1 MKTSTTDLDNLLLQA
16 KTGYWDPKLFTLDV
30 PAAITAAHVACSQI
44 EETEWFQVGTDIYM
58 ERKKQIA
65 HQLEAALMMPS
76 YTGAK
81 QLHEVMQA
89 WLAFLME
96 LPCLNASLIE
106 SEIILCTNLCTRSK
120 MGFMPNDRLVYT
132 AYTTF
137 NNKKSYG
144 DMFKRLL
151 QPRLE
156 QQKSYERHLQEEAR
170 AHIGLLLD
178 TASSQHLSSQEKVE
192 QDAYYHTLLERDIAK
207 LVNVTNKNY
216 YQQQINELIEQFE
229 KLKPYKI
236 KQRRTITTRIDVLEK
251 KIHEIDEKLIPL
263 LNPLYQQLAQLQN
276 LDCCNISNEGF

>member
-30 PAAITAAHVACSQI
+30 PAAITAAHVICSQI

-132 AYTTF
+132 AYTTL
-137 NNKKSYG
+137 NNKESYG

-170 AHIGLLLD
+170 AHIELLLD
-178 TASSQHLSSQEKVE
+178 TALSQHLSPQEKAE

-236 KQRRTITTRIDVLEK
+236 KQRRTVTTRIDALEK
-251 KIHEIDEKLIPL
+251 KIREIDEKLAPL
-263 LNPLYQQLAQLQN
+263 LSPLYQQLIQLE
-276 LDCCNISNEGF
+276 I

>member
-1 MKTSTTDLDNLLLQA
+1 MKTSTTDLENLLLQA

-30 PAAITAAHVACSQI
+30 PAAIAAAHVVCSQI

-132 AYTTF
+132 AYTTL
-137 NNKKSYG
+137 NNKESYG

-156 QQKSYERHLQEEAR
+156 QQKSYERHLQEEAQ
-170 AHIGLLLD
+170 AHIELLLD
-178 TASSQHLSSQEKVE
+178 TALSQHLSPQEKAE
-192 QDAYYHTLLERDIAK
+192 QDAYYHALLENDIAK
-207 LVNVTNKNY
+207 LVNVTNRNY
-216 YQQQINELIEQFE
+216 YQQQISELTEQFE

-236 KQRRTITTRIDVLEK
+236 KQRRTITTRIDALEK
-251 KIHEIDEKLIPL
+251 KIHEIDEKLAPL
-263 LNPLYQQLAQLQN
+263 LSPLYQQLVQLE
-276 LDCCNISNEGF
+276 I

>member
-132 AYTTF
+132 AYTTL
-137 NNKKSYG
+137 NNKESYG

-170 AHIGLLLD
+170 AHIELLLD
-178 TASSQHLSSQEKVE
+178 TALSQHLSPQEKAE

-236 KQRRTITTRIDVLEK
+236 KQRRTVTTRIDALEK
-251 KIHEIDEKLIPL
+251 KIREIDEKLAPL
-263 LNPLYQQLAQLQN
+263 LSPLYQQLIQLE
-276 LDCCNISNEGF
+276 I

>member
-1 MKTSTTDLDNLLLQA
+1 MKTSTTDLENLLLQA

-30 PAAITAAHVACSQI
+30 PAAITAAHFACSQI

-132 AYTTF
+132 AYTTL
-137 NNKKSYG
+137 NNKESYG

-156 QQKSYERHLQEEAR
+156 QQKNYERHLQEEAR
-170 AHIGLLLD
+170 AHIELLLD
-178 TASSQHLSSQEKVE
+178 TASSQHLSPQEKAE
-192 QDAYYHTLLERDIAK
+192 QDTYYHTLLERDIAK

-216 YQQQINELIEQFE
+216 YQQQINELTEQFE

-236 KQRRTITTRIDVLEK
+236 KQRRTVTTRIDALEK
-251 KIHEIDEKLIPL
+251 KIHEIDEKLAPL
-263 LNPLYQQLAQLQN
+263 LSPLYQQLVQLE
-276 LDCCNISNEGF
+276 I

>member
-30 PAAITAAHVACSQI
+30 PAAITAAHFACSQI

-132 AYTTF
+132 AYTTL
-137 NNKKSYG
+137 NNKESYG

-170 AHIGLLLD
+170 AHIELLLD
-178 TASSQHLSSQEKVE
+178 TALSQHLSPQEKAE

-236 KQRRTITTRIDVLEK
+236 KQRRTVATRIDALEK
-251 KIHEIDEKLIPL
+251 KIREIDEKLAPL
-263 LNPLYQQLAQLQN
+263 LSPLYQQLIQLE
-276 LDCCNISNEGF
+276 I

>member
-1 MKTSTTDLDNLLLQA
+1 MKTSTTDLENLLLQA

-30 PAAITAAHVACSQI
+30 PAAIAAAHLVCSQI

-106 SEIILCTNLCTRSK
+106 SEIIPCTNLCTRSK

-132 AYTTF
+132 AYTTL
-137 NNKKSYG
+137 NNKESYG

-156 QQKSYERHLQEEAR
+156 QQKSYERHLQEEAQT
-170 AHIGLLLD
+170 HSELLLD
-178 TASSQHLSSQEKVE
+178 TVSSQHHSSQKQAE
-192 QDAYYHTLLERDIAK
+192 QNVYYHALLENDIAK
-207 LVNVTNKNY
+207 LVNVTNRNY
-216 YQQQINELIEQFE
+216 YQQQINELTEQFE

-236 KQRRTITTRIDVLEK
+236 KQRRTITTRIDALEK
-251 KIHEIDEKLIPL
+251 KIYEIDEKLAPL
-263 LNPLYQQLAQLQN
+263 LSPLYQQLVQLE
-276 LDCCNISNEGF
+276 I

>member
-1 MKTSTTDLDNLLLQA
+1 MKTATTDLENLLLQA

-30 PAAITAAHVACSQI
+30 PAAIAAAHLVCSQI
-44 EETEWFQVGTDIYM
+44 EEAEWFQVGTDIYM

-132 AYTTF
+132 AYTTL
-137 NNKKSYG
+137 NNKESYG

-170 AHIGLLLD
+170 AHIELLLD
-178 TASSQHLSSQEKVE
+178 TALSQHLSPQEKAE

-236 KQRRTITTRIDVLEK
+236 KQRRTVTTRIDALEK
-251 KIHEIDEKLIPL
+251 KIREIDEKLAPL
-263 LNPLYQQLAQLQN
+263 LNPLYQQLIQLE
-276 LDCCNISNEGF
+276 I

>member
-1 MKTSTTDLDNLLLQA
+1 MKTATTDLENLLLQA

-30 PAAITAAHVACSQI
+30 PAAIAAAHLVCSQI
-44 EETEWFQVGTDIYM
+44 EETEWFQIGTDIYM

-132 AYTTF
+132 AYTTL
-137 NNKKSYG
+137 NNKESYG
-144 DMFKRLL
+144 EMFKRLL

-156 QQKSYERHLQEEAR
+156 QQKSYEIRLQEEAR
-170 AHIGLLLD
+170 AHIELLLD
-178 TASSQHLSSQEKVE
+178 TASSQHHSSQKQAE
-192 QDAYYHTLLERDIAK
+192 QNAYYHALLENDIAK
-207 LVNVTNKNY
+207 LVNVTNRNY
-216 YQQQINELIEQFE
+216 CQQQINELIEQFE

-236 KQRRTITTRIDVLEK
+236 KQRRTITVRIDALEK
-251 KIHEIDEKLIPL
+251 KIHEIDEKLAPL
-263 LNPLYQQLAQLQN
+263 LSPLYQQLVQLE
-276 LDCCNISNEGF
+276 I

>member
-30 PAAITAAHVACSQI
+30 PAAITAAHFACSQI
-44 EETEWFQVGTDIYM
+44 EETKWFQVGTDIYM

-132 AYTTF
+132 AYTTL
-137 NNKKSYG
+137 NNKESYG

-170 AHIGLLLD
+170 AHIELLLD
-178 TASSQHLSSQEKVE
+178 MALSQHLSPQEKAE

>member
-1 MKTSTTDLDNLLLQA
+1 MKTSTTDLENLLLQA

-30 PAAITAAHVACSQI
+30 PAVIATAHLACSQI

-132 AYTTF
+132 AYTTL
-137 NNKKSYG
+137 NNKESYG

-170 AHIGLLLD
+170 AHIELLLD
-178 TASSQHLSSQEKVE
+178 TASSQHHSSQKQAE
-192 QDAYYHTLLERDIAK
+192 QNAYYHALLENDIAK

-216 YQQQINELIEQFE
+216 YQQQINELTEQFE

-236 KQRRTITTRIDVLEK
+236 KQRRTVTTRIDALEK
-251 KIHEIDEKLIPL
+251 KIHEIDEKLAPL
-263 LNPLYQQLAQLQN
+263 LSPLYQQLVQLE
-276 LDCCNISNEGF
+276 I

>member
-30 PAAITAAHVACSQI
+30 PAAITAAHFACSQI
-44 EETEWFQVGTDIYM
+44 EETEWSQVGTDIYM

-132 AYTTF
+132 AYTTL
-137 NNKKSYG
+137 NNKESYG

-170 AHIGLLLD
+170 AHIELLLD
-178 TASSQHLSSQEKVE
+178 TALSQHLSPQEKAE

-236 KQRRTITTRIDVLEK
+236 KQRRTVTTRIDALEK
-251 KIHEIDEKLIPL
+251 KIREIDEKLAPL
-263 LNPLYQQLAQLQN
+263 LSPLYQQLIQLE
-276 LDCCNISNEGF
+276 I

>member
-1 MKTSTTDLDNLLLQA
+1 MKTATTDLENLLLQA

-30 PAAITAAHVACSQI
+30 PAAIAAAHLVCSQI
-44 EETEWFQVGTDIYM
+44 EEAEWFQVGTDIYM

-132 AYTTF
+132 AYTTL
-137 NNKKSYG
+137 NNKESYG

-170 AHIGLLLD
+170 AHIELLLD
-178 TASSQHLSSQEKVE
+178 TALSQHLSPQEKAE

-236 KQRRTITTRIDVLEK
+236 KQRRTVTTRIDALEK
-251 KIHEIDEKLIPL
+251 KIREIDEKLAPL
-263 LNPLYQQLAQLQN
+263 LSPLYQQLIQLE
-276 LDCCNISNEGF
+276 I

>member
-1 MKTSTTDLDNLLLQA
+1 MKTSTTDLNNLLLQA

-132 AYTTF
+132 AYTTL
-137 NNKKSYG
+137 NNKESYG

-170 AHIGLLLD
+170 AHIELLLD
-178 TASSQHLSSQEKVE
+178 TALSQHLSPQEKAE

-236 KQRRTITTRIDVLEK
+236 KQRRTVTTRIDALEK
-251 KIHEIDEKLIPL
+251 KIREIDEKLAPL
-263 LNPLYQQLAQLQN
+263 LSPLYQQLIQLE
-276 LDCCNISNEGF
+276 I

>member
-1 MKTSTTDLDNLLLQA
+1 MKTSTTDLENLLLQA

-30 PAAITAAHVACSQI
+30 PAAIAAAHFACSQI
-44 EETEWFQVGTDIYM
+44 GETEWFQVGTDIYM

-132 AYTTF
+132 AYTTL
-137 NNKKSYG
+137 NNKESYG
-144 DMFKRLL
+144 DLFKRLL

-156 QQKSYERHLQEEAR
+156 QQKSYESHLQEEAR
-170 AHIGLLLD
+170 AHIELLLD
-178 TASSQHLSSQEKVE
+178 TALSQHLSPQEKAE

-236 KQRRTITTRIDVLEK
+236 KQRRTVTTRIDALEK
-251 KIHEIDEKLIPL
+251 KIREIDEKLAPL
-263 LNPLYQQLAQLQN
+263 LSPLYQQLIQLE
-276 LDCCNISNEGF
+276 I

>member
-132 AYTTF
+132 AYTTL
-137 NNKKSYG
+137 NNKESYG

-170 AHIGLLLD
+170 AHIELLLD
-178 TASSQHLSSQEKVE
+178 TALSQHPSPQEKAE

-236 KQRRTITTRIDVLEK
+236 KQRRTITTRIDALEK
-251 KIHEIDEKLIPL
+251 KIREIDEKLAPL
-263 LNPLYQQLAQLQN
+263 LSPLYQQLIQLE
-276 LDCCNISNEGF
+276 I

>member
-1 MKTSTTDLDNLLLQA
+1 MKTATTDLENLLLQA

-30 PAAITAAHVACSQI
+30 PAAIAAAHLVCSQI
-44 EETEWFQVGTDIYM
+44 EEAEWFQVGTDIYM

-132 AYTTF
+132 AYTTL
-137 NNKKSYG
+137 NNKESYG

-170 AHIGLLLD
+170 AHIELLLD
-178 TASSQHLSSQEKVE
+178 TALSQHLSPQEKAE

-236 KQRRTITTRIDVLEK
+236 KQRRTVTARIDALEK
-251 KIHEIDEKLIPL
+251 KIREIDEKLAPL
-263 LNPLYQQLAQLQN
+263 LSPLYQQLIQLE
-276 LDCCNISNEGF
+276 I

>member
-1 MKTSTTDLDNLLLQA
+1 MKTSTTDLGNLLLQA

-30 PAAITAAHVACSQI
+30 PAAITAAHLVCSQI

-120 MGFMPNDRLVYT
+120 MGFMPNERLVYT
-132 AYTTF
+132 AYTTL
-137 NNKKSYG
+137 NNKESYG

-170 AHIGLLLD
+170 AHIELLLD
-178 TASSQHLSSQEKVE
+178 TALSQHLSPQEKAE

-236 KQRRTITTRIDVLEK
+236 KQRRTVTTRIDALEK
-251 KIHEIDEKLIPL
+251 KIREIDEKLAPL
-263 LNPLYQQLAQLQN
+263 LSPLYQQLIQLE
-276 LDCCNISNEGF
+276 I

>member
-132 AYTTF
+132 AYTTL
-137 NNKKSYG
+137 NNKESYG

-156 QQKSYERHLQEEAR
+156 QQKSYERHLQEEAQ
-170 AHIGLLLD
+170 AHIELLLD
-178 TASSQHLSSQEKVE
+178 TVSSQHLSSQERAE
-192 QDAYYHTLLERDIAK
+192 QDAYYHALLENDIAK
-207 LVNVTNKNY
+207 LVNVTNRNY

-236 KQRRTITTRIDVLEK
+236 KQRRTVTTRIDALEK
-251 KIHEIDEKLIPL
+251 KIREIDEKLAPL
-263 LNPLYQQLAQLQN
+263 LSPLYQQLIQLE
-276 LDCCNISNEGF
+276 I

>member
-132 AYTTF
+132 AYTTL
-137 NNKKSYG
+137 NNKESYG

-170 AHIGLLLD
+170 AHIELLLD
-178 TASSQHLSSQEKVE
+178 TALSQHLSPQEKAE

-236 KQRRTITTRIDVLEK
+236 KQRSTVTTRIDALEK
-251 KIHEIDEKLIPL
+251 KIREIDEKLAPL
-263 LNPLYQQLAQLQN
+263 LSPLYQQLIQLE
-276 LDCCNISNEGF
+276 I

>member
-30 PAAITAAHVACSQI
+30 PAAITAAHFACSQI

-65 HQLEAALMMPS
+65 HQLEAAHMMPS

-132 AYTTF
+132 AYTTL
-137 NNKKSYG
+137 NNKESYG

-170 AHIGLLLD
+170 AHIELLLD
-178 TASSQHLSSQEKVE
+178 TALSQHLSPQEKAE

-229 KLKPYKI
+229 NKATPYCYYTHRCARKEN
-236 KQRRTITTRIDVLEK
+236 T
-251 KIHEIDEKLIPL
+251 
-263 LNPLYQQLAQLQN
+263 
-276 LDCCNISNEGF
+276 

>member
-1 MKTSTTDLDNLLLQA
+1 MKTSTTDLENLLLQA

-30 PAAITAAHVACSQI
+30 PAAIAAAHLVCSQI

-132 AYTTF
+132 AYTTL
-137 NNKKSYG
+137 NNKESYG

-156 QQKSYERHLQEEAR
+156 QQKSYERHLQEEAQT
-170 AHIGLLLD
+170 HSELLLD
-178 TASSQHLSSQEKVE
+178 TVSSQHHSSQKQAE
-192 QDAYYHTLLERDIAK
+192 QNVYYHALLENDIAK
-207 LVNVTNKNY
+207 LVNVTNRNY
-216 YQQQINELIEQFE
+216 YQQQINELTEQFE

-236 KQRRTITTRIDVLEK
+236 KQRRTITTRIDALEK
-251 KIHEIDEKLIPL
+251 KIYEIDEKLAPL
-263 LNPLYQQLAQLQN
+263 LSPLYQQLVQLE
-276 LDCCNISNEGF
+276 I

>member
-1 MKTSTTDLDNLLLQA
+1 MKTATTDLENLLLQA

-30 PAAITAAHVACSQI
+30 PAAIAAAHLVCSQI
-44 EETEWFQVGTDIYM
+44 EEAEWFQVGTDIYM

-132 AYTTF
+132 AYTTL
-137 NNKKSYG
+137 NNKESYG

-170 AHIGLLLD
+170 AHIELLLD
-178 TASSQHLSSQEKVE
+178 TALSQHLSPQEKAE

-236 KQRRTITTRIDVLEK
+236 KQRRTVTTRIDALEK
-251 KIHEIDEKLIPL
+251 KIREIDEKLAL
-263 LNPLYQQLAQLQN
+263 LLSPLYQQLIQLE
-276 LDCCNISNEGF
+276 I

>member
-30 PAAITAAHVACSQI
+30 PAAIAAAHLVCSQI
-44 EETEWFQVGTDIYM
+44 EEAEWFQVGTDIYM

-132 AYTTF
+132 AYTTL
-137 NNKKSYG
+137 NNKESYG

-170 AHIGLLLD
+170 AHIELLLD
-178 TASSQHLSSQEKVE
+178 TALSQHLSPQEKAE

-236 KQRRTITTRIDVLEK
+236 KQRRTVTARIDALEK
-251 KIHEIDEKLIPL
+251 KIREIDEKLAPL
-263 LNPLYQQLAQLQN
+263 LSPLYQQLIQLE
-276 LDCCNISNEGF
+276 I